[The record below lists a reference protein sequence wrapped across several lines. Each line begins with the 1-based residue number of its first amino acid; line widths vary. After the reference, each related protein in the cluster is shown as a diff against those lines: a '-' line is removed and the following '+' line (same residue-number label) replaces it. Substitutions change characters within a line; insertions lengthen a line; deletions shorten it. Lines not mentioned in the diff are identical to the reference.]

1 MYTLHVFSNMVN
13 IRARKAI
20 GTLGT
25 MVTMLLIQAIAIG
38 TLTNPL
44 GVLGMKTKTLTGVL
58 GILEIKILIGARKVI
73 EIMDLVM
80 LIKTPLG

>member
-1 MYTLHVFSNMVN
+1 MVN

-44 GVLGMKTKTLTGVL
+44 GVLG
-58 GILEIKILIGARKVI
+58 ILEIKILIGARKVI